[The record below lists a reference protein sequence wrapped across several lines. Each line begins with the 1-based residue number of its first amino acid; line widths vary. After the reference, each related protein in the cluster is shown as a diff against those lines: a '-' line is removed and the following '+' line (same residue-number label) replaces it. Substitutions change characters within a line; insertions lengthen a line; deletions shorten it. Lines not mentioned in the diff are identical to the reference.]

1 MGKRPLLVLALC
13 VGGCDDTDE
22 AGPLPVRTVS
32 VVELDVRSI
41 PRKSELTGVVGLYRE
56 EQIGFEIGGRIT
68 TVLDKGFEV
77 RGPTYDEEG
86 VLLRRGDCIAAMEG
100 TRYGSQVGALQ
111 ARLDAAR
118 RDLQAAD
125 AQVTL
130 GRQTLERQKKI
141 LAEGAYDQAVA
152 GLAARRASVRAAQQQ
167 LDSAAEDLGDAVLYA
182 PYSGRVTA
190 AHVAEG
196 AVVSPGQPI
205 VTLTLMD
212 PVQVRVEVSAA
223 HERDIQTGNLAIV
236 YATDPSDPGKTVPVN
251 AIVYEKSAVADGK
264 LRTFRIDLIT
274 RNARYHQHAEDP
286 ELAGLPT
293 SNEYL
298 PVVREFQ
305 GEAGPLYVPSDAILE
320 ESGKTYVL
328 RLPGVSFHGR
338 AARDAVGVHRPEKLE
353 VRLGDRYSSVV
364 TWSFRSVVD
373 DGTLAECD
381 FVIRNPQPGFVDGI
395 VMGRPQWLFR
405 PRDLVP
411 VEFNLAAAPEGFY
424 VPLDAVVMIGSSLHV
439 FRVTDAVAR
448 AVGVSVHDT
457 IDDHRRVVSDAL
469 QQGDSIVSAGA
480 HFLSDGQP
488 VVVGG
493 AR

>member
-77 RGPTYDEEG
+77 RGPAYDEEG
-86 VLLRRGDCIAAMEG
+86 VLLRRGDPIAAMEG

-251 AIVYEKSAVADGK
+251 AIVYEKSAVADSK

-353 VRLGDRYSSVV
+353 VRLGDRYTSVV

-373 DGTLAECD
+373 DGTLAEGD